1 MKKMWTAFPC
11 AQPASTPPSAWHP
24 APTRT
29 SAAAIT
35 CARAPWPITV
45 LRPAIALRPT
55 IAPRPAIALMRSIA
69 RLAAA
74 AIMLPLGVI
83 SQAQAADAYPS
94 RPVTLIIPVAPGG
107 TTDIAGRALAQGL
120 KSALG
125 QTVIVENK
133 AGGSGNIGLAY
144 VARAQ
149 PDGYTLLLSYEGYH
163 SGNPVLMKGL
173 TWDPVKDFTPIAEV
187 IKGPHVILVPKDSP
201 ATDLKSFVAQARA
214 NPGALNYASSG
225 IGSIQHL
232 GAEQFKLLTGTNLTH
247 VPYNGAAPAMQDL
260 LAGRVQLF
268 ITTPPTAIGHLKAGT
283 LRALAITSPTR
294 HPMLPDVPTT
304 AEAGLPE
311 FQLEAWFS
319 VFGPAGLPDEVVKKV
334 TAAIKQVV
342 TSPEFVAQM
351 NAQGS
356 NASYQP
362 PEVLGRIVKDDL
374 AKWTKVVNAAGIA
387 AQ

>member
-1 MKKMWTAFPC
+1 MKTIL
-11 AQPASTPPSAWHP
+11 
-24 APTRT
+24 TR
-29 SAAAIT
+29 SIS
-35 CARAPWPITV
+35 
-45 LRPAIALRPT
+45 RPFFRIALGSILLPF
-55 IAPRPAIALMRSIA
+55 AL
-69 RLAAA
+69 
-74 AIMLPLGVI
+74 LG
-83 SQAQAADAYPS
+83 QAVAADTYPS

-120 KSALG
+120 RSALG
-125 QTVIVENK
+125 QPVVVENK

-173 TWDPVKDFTPIAEV
+173 TWDPIKDFTPIAEV

-201 ATDLKSFVAQARA
+201 ATDLKSFIAQARA

-225 IGSIQHL
+225 MGSIQHL

-319 VFGPAGLPDEVVKKV
+319 VFGPAGLPDDVVKKV
-334 TAAIKQVV
+334 SAAIEQVV
-342 TSPEFVAQM
+342 TSPEFVSQM

-362 PEVLGRIVKDDL
+362 PDVLARIVKDDL
-374 AKWTKVVNAAGIA
+374 AKWTRVVKAAGITV
-387 AQ
+387 Q